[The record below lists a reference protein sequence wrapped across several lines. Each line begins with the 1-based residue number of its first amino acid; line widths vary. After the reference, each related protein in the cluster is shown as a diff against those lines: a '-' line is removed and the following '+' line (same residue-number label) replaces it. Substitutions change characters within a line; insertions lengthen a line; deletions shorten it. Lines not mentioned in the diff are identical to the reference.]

1 MSYLLLYAA
10 FMILFVA
17 LAERGKLQTTEH
29 FLVADRK
36 VGGLLG
42 AMSIAA
48 SWIWAPAIFVSTK
61 VGYEWGYSALV
72 WFTIPNMLA
81 LFFFAPIAAKVRQA
95 IPDGYSYIQSLSS
108 FNGGF
113 RRCQLTVQLVMQ
125 VVIFA
130 LQLTAGGELLS
141 YVSGASFESI
151 VVIMSLT
158 ALVYSLISGLHS
170 SVITDAIQ
178 YLIIAVA
185 ILVIFAGLPLDVS
198 LVANESVRF
207 SPFDKDLLWKFGISS
222 AVGLFFAIFADHQQW
237 QRIFSIQKD
246 KVVRTYI
253 AGGFLHGLVTFS
265 LGTLGVLV
273 FHSGFVANKPP
284 LAGAEYIAANMPE
297 VYTILFVF
305 MALCGLCS
313 TLDSAL
319 CAFGSLVSTE
329 LMVREDKVQI
339 SRYSMLALAVFGATL
354 ALTRLPII
362 TLWFLASTIRLSS
375 FTPTVQS
382 VLDKKYS
389 GVTGTTSIL
398 AGLLFGASIFL
409 YGIIEDDAN
418 LRTVGMLTALA
429 VSTLI
434 SITSLF
440 YSRAERLE

>member
-95 IPDGYSYIQSLSS
+95 IPDGYSYIQSLSN

-178 YLIIAVA
+178 YLIIAVV
-185 ILVIFAGLPLDVS
+185 LCRKGVS
-198 LVANESVRF
+198 I
-207 SPFDKDLLWKFGISS
+207 G
-222 AVGLFFAIFADHQQW
+222 
-237 QRIFSIQKD
+237 
-246 KVVRTYI
+246 
-253 AGGFLHGLVTFS
+253 
-265 LGTLGVLV
+265 
-273 FHSGFVANKPP
+273 
-284 LAGAEYIAANMPE
+284 
-297 VYTILFVF
+297 
-305 MALCGLCS
+305 
-313 TLDSAL
+313 
-319 CAFGSLVSTE
+319 
-329 LMVREDKVQI
+329 
-339 SRYSMLALAVFGATL
+339 
-354 ALTRLPII
+354 
-362 TLWFLASTIRLSS
+362 
-375 FTPTVQS
+375 
-382 VLDKKYS
+382 
-389 GVTGTTSIL
+389 
-398 AGLLFGASIFL
+398 
-409 YGIIEDDAN
+409 
-418 LRTVGMLTALA
+418 
-429 VSTLI
+429 
-434 SITSLF
+434 
-440 YSRAERLE
+440 